1 MQNVGFLCSVISLL
15 IPAAK
20 TALNMF
26 MFEKN
31 ITSREKDLLKILKVS
46 VKSKLSSIDDSQ
58 CKHSSIRID
67 MVHILA

>member
-1 MQNVGFLCSVISLL
+1 MYNSLI

-26 MFEKN
+26 MFDKN

-46 VKSKLSSIDDSQ
+46 SYVKDEKW
-58 CKHSSIRID
+58 
-67 MVHILA
+67 